1 MTRIIEPFVRVRA
14 NEQPDNSGAGLGL
27 PISQTFARGMGG
39 ALTVA
44 STVGVGSAFTLTL
57 PAPPEE

>member
-1 MTRIIEPFVRVRA
+1 MTRIFEPFVRVRA